1 MSKLLVVV
9 GATGAQG
16 RAVIN
21 YFQQHEPSWRIR
33 GLTRTPQSKAAL
45 ALASSG
51 VEIVQANLN
60 DVESLKS
67 AFASANFIFAYTDFA
82 GIVKGPEVMGKF
94 QAGDLAAPIGAESYK
109 IEFQQGKNI
118 AEAAAAVPEL
128 ERLVWSA
135 LPDVK
140 RLSGGKYTQVY
151 HFDAKAE
158 VFEYMLGVRE
168 LEGKVSAAHMGAFVT
183 NAITGL
189 DLFKLRKVCSFVIY
203 SGAKLTGLRW
213 KTVPSCGSLR
223 SLSMRQCRTST
234 SRRMQEPSCMP

>member
-21 YFQQHEPSWRIR
+21 YFQRHEPSWSIR
-33 GLTRTPQSKAAL
+33 GLTRTSQSKAAL

-51 VEIVQANLN
+51 VEIIEANLN

-67 AFASANFIFAYTDFA
+67 AFAGANFIFAYTDFA

-118 AEAAAAVPEL
+118 AEAAAVVSEL

-135 LPDVK
+135 LPHVK

-158 VFEYMLGVRE
+158 VFEYMLQVRE
-168 LEGKVSAAHMGAFVT
+168 LEGKVSAAHMGAFMT

-189 DLFKLRKVCSFVIY
+189 DLFKLRKVRTIKL
-203 SGAKLTGLRW
+203 GAGSSLTGYRW
-213 KTVPSCGSLR
+213 KVAPSCGSLH
-223 SLSMRQCRTST
+223 SLSMRRCRTST

>member
-33 GLTRTPQSKAAL
+33 GLTRTSQSKAAL

-51 VEIVQANLN
+51 VEIVEANLN

-67 AFASANFIFAYTDFA
+67 AFAGANFIFAYTDFA
-82 GIVKGPEVMGKF
+82 GIVKGPEVIGKF
-94 QAGDLAAPIGAESYK
+94 KAGKLAAPIGAESYK

-118 AEAAAAVPEL
+118 TEAAAAVPGL

-135 LPDVK
+135 LPHVK

-158 VFEYMLGVRE
+158 IFEYMLGVRE
-168 LEGKVSAAHMGAFVT
+168 LEGKVSAAHMGAFMT

-189 DLFKLRKVCSFVIY
+189 DLFKLRKVCNIVFCFGVLLK
-203 SGAKLTGLRW
+203 GCRW
-213 KTVPSCGSLR
+213 RMAPSCGSLR
-223 SLSMRQCRTST
+223 SPSMRRCRTST
-234 SRRMQEPSCMP
+234 SRRTQESSHMP

>member
-21 YFQQHEPSWRIR
+21 YFQRHEPSWSIR
-33 GLTRTPQSKAAL
+33 GLTRTSQSKAAL

-51 VEIVQANLN
+51 VEIIEANLN

-67 AFASANFIFAYTDFA
+67 AFAGANFIFAYTDFA

-118 AEAAAAVPEL
+118 AEAAAVVSEL

-135 LPDVK
+135 LPHVK

-158 VFEYMLGVRE
+158 VFEYMLRVRE
-168 LEGKVSAAHMGAFVT
+168 LEGKVSAAHMGAFMT

-189 DLFKLRKVCSFVIY
+189 DLFKLRKVCTIEL
-203 SGAKLTGLRW
+203 GAGSSLTGCRW
-213 KTVPSCGSLR
+213 KVAPSCGSLH
-223 SLSMRQCRTST
+223 SLSMRRCRTST
-234 SRRMQEPSCMP
+234 SRRMQEPSYMP

>member
-9 GATGAQG
+9 GAAGAQG

-21 YFQQHEPSWRIR
+21 YFQRHEPSWSIR
-33 GLTRTPQSKAAL
+33 GLTRTSQSKAAL

-51 VEIVQANLN
+51 VEIIEANLN

-67 AFASANFIFAYTDFA
+67 AFAGANFIFAYTDFA

-118 AEAAAAVPEL
+118 AEAAAVVSEL

-135 LPDVK
+135 LPHVK

-158 VFEYMLGVRE
+158 VFEYMLQVRE
-168 LEGKVSAAHMGAFVT
+168 LEGKVSAAHMGAFMT

-189 DLFKLRKVCSFVIY
+189 DLFKLRKVRTIKL
-203 SGAKLTGLRW
+203 GAGSSLTGYRW
-213 KTVPSCGSLR
+213 KVAPSCGSLH
-223 SLSMRQCRTST
+223 SLSMRRCRTST